1 MTKSDETP
9 RWLHY
14 ADNESGP
21 LGRHLD
27 RVVARRQAIA
37 QAVSSNSQPSSLAAL
52 IPIGLL
58 TLFML
63 WAVINPV

>member
-1 MTKSDETP
+1 MIKSDRTA
-9 RWLHY
+9 RWLQY
-14 ADNESGP
+14 ADSESGP

-27 RVVARRQAIA
+27 RLTRRRAA
-37 QAVSSNSQPSSLAAL
+37 APATSTAAEPSSLAAL
-52 IPIGLL
+52 IPIGML

>member
-1 MTKSDETP
+1 MIKSDKTA
-9 RWLHY
+9 RWLQY
-14 ADNESGP
+14 ADSESGP

-27 RVVARRQAIA
+27 RLAARRAVASAI
-37 QAVSSNSQPSSLAAL
+37 STNSEPSSLAAL
-52 IPIGLL
+52 IPIGML

>member
-1 MTKSDETP
+1 MTKFDVTP

-14 ADNESGP
+14 AENDSGP

-27 RVVARRQAIA
+27 RLAASRQAIG

-63 WAVINPV
+63 WAVINPL

>member
-1 MTKSDETP
+1 MSKFDKP
-9 RWLHY
+9 AQWLQY
-14 ADNESGP
+14 ADSKTGP
-21 LGRHLD
+21 LGRHMERLLS
-27 RVVARRQAIA
+27 RRRAA
-37 QAVSSNSQPSSLAAL
+37 AAATSADKEPASLVAL